1 MTINTDFNF
10 LPSTRPS
17 LSKHLKRLAKWRQH
31 TRKSWRAW
39 SISRHAPPLDNHL
52 RRDIGLPDVDPPM
65 DRHLVA
71 WQDPLNLEIR
81 RKW

>member
-1 MTINTDFNF
+1 MTINTDINF
-10 LPSTRPS
+10 VPSTRLS
-17 LSKHLKRLAKWRQH
+17 LSKYLKRLAKWLQH
-31 TRKSWRAW
+31 TRKSWRAL

-52 RRDIGLPDVDPPM
+52 RRDIGLPDADPPM
-65 DRHLVA
+65 NRHLVA

>member
-1 MTINTDFNF
+1 MTINTDTNF
-10 LPSTRPS
+10 VPSTRLS
-17 LSKHLKRLAKWRQH
+17 LSKHLKRLSKWLERI
-31 TRKSWRAW
+31 RKSWRAL

-52 RRDIGLPDVDPPM
+52 RRDIGLPDADPPM
-65 DRHLVA
+65 DRYLVA